1 MKFGDDFIKT
11 YAVRNDS
18 WIIGC
23 LKGHR
28 DHLARLFHVLYNKD
42 INNRQPEI
50 HEIVALVLK
59 EMDKKRVLWYVE
71 QDNK

>member
-28 DHLARLFHVLYNKD
+28 DHLARLFYVLYNKD

>member
-1 MKFGDDFIKT
+1 MKCGDDFMKA
-11 YAVRNDS
+11 YVVRNDS

-28 DHLARLFHVLYNKD
+28 DHLARLFYVLYNKD
-42 INNRQPEI
+42 INNRQLEI

-59 EMDKKRVLWYVE
+59 EMNTKRVLRYV
-71 QDNK
+71 